1 MKSLLLPLVMLAALP
16 SWLHLPTWAER
27 WLYNPRERT
36 ETAMTEVERGKPAE
50 GVPALD
56 TAARLATENPTVQY
70 NAGAGHLLADQG
82 KEALPY
88 LEKAAQAAPPALRPS
103 AQYNLGNAR
112 LASGD
117 ASGAV
122 EAYKSALR
130 LAPENED
137 AKYNL
142 ELALRQL
149 EKERQAKKPQETPQ
163 GKQQG
168 EQEQSQKAQG
178 AQDPANDKRDDRADA
193 KDPGQNEHQPPQQGG
208 QKPPEKG
215 LGSFKDQPDMTAQQA
230 AALLESVEN
239 LERQQRKAELAQKVR
254 KAPKGVKDW

>member
-1 MKSLLLPLVMLAALP
+1 MRSLLLPLTLLAAMP

-36 ETAMTEVERGKPAE
+36 TSAMSQVEQGKASDAVRPLE
-50 GVPALD
+50 
-56 TAARLATENPTVQY
+56 TAARLATEDPTVQY

-82 KEALPY
+82 KEAVPF
-88 LEKAAQAAPPALRPS
+88 LEKAAEHAPPALKPR
-103 AQYNLGNAR
+103 AEYNLGNAK
-112 LASGD
+112 LSAGD

-122 EAYKSALR
+122 AAYKDALR
-130 LAPENED
+130 LEPENED

-163 GKQQG
+163 GQKQG
-168 EQEQSQKAQG
+168 EQERSQGSG
-178 AQDPANDKRDDRADA
+178 AQDPAQDNKDKSKAE
-193 KDPGQNEHQPPQQGG
+193 DPGKNEYQPPQEGG
-208 QKPPEKG
+208 QQPKSQG
-215 LGSFKDQPDMTAQQA
+215 LGSFKEQPDMTAQQA

-239 LERQQRKAELAQKVR
+239 LERQQRKAEIAQRAR